1 MSMNGDKGRARYA
14 DVAVIGGGPAGIAA
28 AVAAARLGV
37 RVILVERYGFLGG
50 MSTAALVTPMMTFS
64 AGGRLV
70 IAGVAQELVERL
82 IEMGGSPGHVPDP
95 VGFVDT
101 VTPVDPEAMKAAAE
115 EMVLESGAE
124 VLYHCLATGV
134 TRESA
139 MERKEA
145 EAEEEEERS
154 TPKPAA
160 RARVASVE
168 ISSKG
173 GSLSVVAKQF
183 VDCTGDA
190 DIVCLAGGAWRAG
203 RDGDG
208 LTQPG
213 TVFVRMAGVD
223 LSKVAAY
230 VAEHPDDF
238 ILRAPAGGGGE
249 VHLPYMG
256 VCGFFSKVAQARLAG
271 EFPVERDRVLFFA
284 GVHPGEVFVNMTRV
298 QSRSTLAVED
308 LTSAEI
314 QGRRQVRAVV
324 DFLKARIPGFEHAYV
339 VQTGAQVA
347 FRETRRII
355 GEYVLNEDDILSGRE
370 FADGIARGAFPIDI
384 HSPDGHGLVAK
395 RINGGVSYSIP
406 YRSLV
411 PAELD
416 GVLVAGRCISTTHEA
431 HASTRVMPTCFATGQ
446 AAGTAAALAVLHGTE
461 PRRVPVALIRSE
473 LRKQGAI
480 L

>member
-1 MSMNGDKGRARYA
+1 MNEDKGRARYV

-28 AVAAARLGV
+28 AIAAARLGV

-64 AGGRLV
+64 AGGRPV
-70 IAGVAQELVERL
+70 IAGVAQELIERL

-101 VTPVDPEAMKAAAE
+101 VTPVDPEAMKCAAE
-115 EMVLESGAE
+115 EMVVESGAE

-134 TRESA
+134 TKETA
-139 MERKEA
+139 VEGKEA
-145 EAEEEEERS
+145 ALKAGEKEEGGAPR
-154 TPKPAA
+154 PAA
-160 RARVASVE
+160 RTRVTSVE
-168 ISSKG
+168 VSSKG
-173 GSLSVVAKQF
+173 GPLSVVARQF

-203 RDGDG
+203 RDDDG

-213 TVFVRMAGVD
+213 TLFVRMAGVD

-230 VAEHPDDF
+230 IAEHPEDF
-238 ILRAPAGGGGE
+238 VVRPLAGGGGGRR
-249 VHLPYMG
+249 LAYLG
-256 VCGFFSKVAQARLAG
+256 ACGFFSKVEQARLAG

-298 QSRSTLAVED
+298 PSCGTFTVES
-308 LTSAEI
+308 LSSAEL
-314 QGRRQVRAVV
+314 QGRRQARAVV
-324 DFLKARIPGFEHAYV
+324 EFLRARIPGFEHAYV
-339 VQTGAQVA
+339 VQTGAQVG
-347 FRETRRII
+347 FRETRRVV
-355 GEYVLNEDDILSGRE
+355 GEYVLSEDDILSGRE
-370 FADGIARGAFPIDI
+370 FVDGIARGAFPIDI

-395 RINGGVSYSIP
+395 RIDGGVSYSIP

-461 PRRVPVALIRSE
+461 PRRVPAAFIRSE

>member
-1 MSMNGDKGRARYA
+1 MNDDKGRVRYT

-82 IEMGGSPGHVPDP
+82 IEMDGSPGHVPDP

-134 TRESA
+134 TNESA
-139 MERKEA
+139 VGTNETA
-145 EAEEEEERS
+145 VDAEER
-154 TPKPAA
+154 
-160 RARVASVE
+160 RAPELAVRTRVASVE

-173 GSLSVVAKQF
+173 GPLSVVARQF

-213 TVFVRMAGVD
+213 TLFVRMAGVD
-223 LSKVAAY
+223 ISKVAAY

-238 ILRAPAGGGGE
+238 VVRASASGGGQ
-249 VHLPYMG
+249 VRLHYLG

-298 QSRSTLAVED
+298 QSRNTLAVED

-314 QGRRQVRAVV
+314 QGRRQARAVV
-324 DFLKARIPGFEHAYV
+324 EFLRARIPGFEHAYV
-339 VQTGAQVA
+339 IQTGAQVG
-347 FRETRRII
+347 FRETRRSV

-370 FADGIARGAFPIDI
+370 FPDGIARGAFPIDI

-395 RINGGVSYSIP
+395 RINRGVSYSIP

-411 PAELD
+411 PAGLD
-416 GVLVAGRCISTTHEA
+416 GVLVAGRCISATHEA

-446 AAGTAAALAVLHGTE
+446 AAGTAAALAVLRGTE
-461 PRRVPVALIRSE
+461 PRRVPAALIRSE